1 MNQVFM
7 SWGLL
12 TNAAAPK
19 NRKVRGGASGRPGS
33 RCQSSDISIKSFPFC
48 CIFIFSE

>member
-1 MNQVFM
+1 MKQVFM

-19 NRKVRGGASGRPGS
+19 NRKVRDGASGRPGS
-33 RCQSSDISIKSFPFC
+33 RCQSSDVSIKSFPFSY
-48 CIFIFSE
+48 IFIFSE